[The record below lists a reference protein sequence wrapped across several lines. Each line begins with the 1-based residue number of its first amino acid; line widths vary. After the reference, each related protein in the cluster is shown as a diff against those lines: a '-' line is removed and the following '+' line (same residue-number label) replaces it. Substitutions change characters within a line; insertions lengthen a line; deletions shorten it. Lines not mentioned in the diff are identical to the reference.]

1 MNMRIPI
8 TIIKLFFLVSLQS
21 HRSGPVFICTII
33 ISVHD
38 FWPQMLIDTF
48 FKRMQGMQKSS
59 ARLNSCGVT
68 VKPSAVW
75 KSGKFQMKWGVQSS
89 LSLFKLQL
97 NILRIAAASSVRQ
110 QLGLFI
116 DDFMRQSS
124 KPDDDTDTK
133 RSLLSGLI
141 LFSTEPDAVFLGRE
155 VFLFF
160 FFHAHKHTDEN
171 SKRL

>member
-1 MNMRIPI
+1 
-8 TIIKLFFLVSLQS
+8 
-21 HRSGPVFICTII
+21 
-33 ISVHD
+33 
-38 FWPQMLIDTF
+38 
-48 FKRMQGMQKSS
+48 MQNSS

-75 KSGKFQMKWGVQSS
+75 KSGMFQMKWGVQSS

-141 LFSTEPDAVFLGRE
+141 LFSTEAGAVFLGRRS
-155 VFLFF
+155 FF
-160 FFHAHKHTDEN
+160 FFFFPCTQAYWRELKEIVIIRAMLAFMWNRFEEALWLDLEKARVHVRYQDVSICNLNVPGVTQAWGGM
-171 SKRL
+171 